1 MLEIWKISMRGGL
14 RKPRRGV
21 TTQPGAAPLV
31 HGSCSGKR
39 PYGPSGRT
47 YGRPIGAQHPQALAV
62 MPRCGVHG
70 CRTCDQ
76 GQRPWLGC
84 VTPSGYRLN
93 FLADTNNNELA
104 NLTFLFIKNAG
115 TAALLYR
122 AALLFLYKR
131 DARARKSEKGLA
143 KSEEIR
149 NFARTNE
156 KISKCEN

>member
-31 HGSCSGKR
+31 HGC
-39 PYGPSGRT
+39 RT

-76 GQRPWLGC
+76 GRCPWLGC

-149 NFARTNE
+149 NFARTTLIHN
-156 KISKCEN
+156 SQLT